1 MTSQKRITIGA
12 RLCGF
17 DSGWEAT
24 TKFFLFPEIRDVL
37 ASGDATN
44 AAWILTITGVVSSS
58 LLLQGGRL
66 GEKYGY
72 QNLYKWGILFFA
84 FTNLCC
90 ALSPNLWFL
99 IAFRGLTAVSLA
111 IISPLAA
118 AILVAKA
125 TPGSENMALA
135 RVGVFVGASGVVGPI
150 VITLLISS
158 FSWRFGYFS
167 QIPIALLAAFLSW
180 KNADVPGRNT
190 QRKINFIDSTLAVF
204 AVGFLVFSLSKAD
217 EWGWLSINFLGTI
230 ILSLFLT
237 YIFLQRSKISNDP
250 QIPLPLFKRRKYRFT
265 SFLAFTIASVF
276 FSHWLVLLLYL
287 TDIWNFGLIKASILL
302 TVMPGMVVLTSI
314 PTGRV
319 ADKYGHFP
327 IILCGITVYTL
338 GFLQFWIFAGEKES
352 LLCHLITVTC
362 AGFGMGTIW
371 QLLSVSASQNIQPDR
386 IGSALAFVNSIQRVG
401 SAFGIA
407 LAATLTFSESGQPT
421 VALYQRG
428 VGFIVVVSIISL
440 VLTFGLRDNKNKSVR
455 PTHLDQNF

>member
-1 MTSQKRITIGA
+1 M
-12 RLCGF
+12 
-17 DSGWEAT
+17 
-24 TKFFLFPEIRDVL
+24 FFLFPEIRDVL
-37 ASGDATN
+37 ASGDATD
-44 AAWILTITGVVSSS
+44 AAWILTITGVISSS

-84 FTNLCC
+84 FTNLLC

-118 AILVAKA
+118 AILVAKS
-125 TPGSENMALA
+125 TSDSENMALA
-135 RVGVFVGASGVVGPI
+135 RVGIFVGVSGVAGPI
-150 VITLLISS
+150 VITLLIDS

-167 QIPIALLAAFLSW
+167 QIPTALLAAFLSW
-180 KNADVPGRNT
+180 KDAEVPGRNT
-190 QRKINFIDSTLAVF
+190 QRKIDFLDSALAIF
-204 AVGFLVFSLSKAD
+204 AVAFLVFSLSKAD
-217 EWGWLSINFLGTI
+217 EWGWLSINFLGTLV
-230 ILSLFLT
+230 LSLSLT
-237 YIFLQRSKISNDP
+237 YVFLQRSKVSNDP

-265 SFLAFTIASVF
+265 SFLAFTIACIF

-287 TDIWNFGLIKASILL
+287 TDIWNFGLIKASVIL

-314 PTGRV
+314 PTGRM

-327 IILCGITVYTL
+327 VILTGITVYTL
-338 GFLQFWIFAGEKES
+338 GFLQFWIFADEKES
-352 LLCHLITVTC
+352 ILCLLITVTC

-371 QLLSVSASQNIQPDR
+371 QLLSVSASQNVQPDR

-428 VGFIVVVSIISL
+428 IAFIVIVALISML
-440 VLTFGLRDNKNKSVR
+440 LTFGLRDNKDRAVKPVN
-455 PTHLDQNF
+455 

>member
-1 MTSQKRITIGA
+1 M
-12 RLCGF
+12 
-17 DSGWEAT
+17 
-24 TKFFLFPEIRDVL
+24 FFLFPEIRDVL
-37 ASGDATN
+37 ASGDATD
-44 AAWILTITGVVSSS
+44 AAWILTITGVISSS

-84 FTNLCC
+84 FTNLLC

-118 AILVAKA
+118 AILVAKS
-125 TPGSENMALA
+125 TSDSENMALA
-135 RVGVFVGASGVVGPI
+135 RVGIFVGVSGVAGPI
-150 VITLLISS
+150 VITLLIDS

-180 KNADVPGRNT
+180 KDAEVPGRNT
-190 QRKINFIDSTLAVF
+190 QRKIDFLDSALAVF
-204 AVGFLVFSLSKAD
+204 AVAFLVFSLSKAD
-217 EWGWLSINFLGTI
+217 EWGWLSINFLGTLV
-230 ILSLFLT
+230 LSLSLT
-237 YIFLQRSKISNDP
+237 YVFLKRSKVSNDP

-265 SFLAFTIASVF
+265 SFLAFTIACIF

-287 TDIWNFGLIKASILL
+287 TDIWNFGLIKASVIL

-314 PTGRV
+314 PTGRM

-327 IILCGITVYTL
+327 VILTGITVYTL
-338 GFLQFWIFAGEKES
+338 GFLQFWIFADEKES
-352 LLCHLITVTC
+352 ILCLLITVTC

-371 QLLSVSASQNIQPDR
+371 QLLSVSASQNVQPDR

-428 VGFIVVVSIISL
+428 IAFIVIVALISML
-440 VLTFGLRDNKNKSVR
+440 LTFGLRDNKDRAVKPVN
-455 PTHLDQNF
+455 

>member
-1 MTSQKRITIGA
+1 M
-12 RLCGF
+12 
-17 DSGWEAT
+17 
-24 TKFFLFPEIRDVL
+24 FFLFPEIRDVL
-37 ASGDATN
+37 ASGDATD
-44 AAWILTITGVVSSS
+44 AAWILTITGVISSS

-84 FTNLCC
+84 FTNLLC

-118 AILVAKA
+118 AILVAKS
-125 TPGSENMALA
+125 TSDSENMALA
-135 RVGVFVGASGVVGPI
+135 RVGIFVGVSGVAGPI
-150 VITLLISS
+150 VITLLIDS

-167 QIPIALLAAFLSW
+167 QIPTALLAAFLSW
-180 KNADVPGRNT
+180 KDAEVPGRNT
-190 QRKINFIDSTLAVF
+190 QRKIDFLDSALAVF
-204 AVGFLVFSLSKAD
+204 AVAFLVFSLSKAD
-217 EWGWLSINFLGTI
+217 EWGWLSINFLGTLV
-230 ILSLFLT
+230 LSLSLT
-237 YIFLQRSKISNDP
+237 YVFLQRSKVSNDP

-265 SFLAFTIASVF
+265 SFLAFTIACIF

-287 TDIWNFGLIKASILL
+287 TDIWNFGLIKASVIL

-314 PTGRV
+314 PTGRM

-327 IILCGITVYTL
+327 VILTGITVYTL
-338 GFLQFWIFAGEKES
+338 GFLQFWIFADEKES
-352 LLCHLITVTC
+352 ILCLLITVTC

-371 QLLSVSASQNIQPDR
+371 QLLSVSASQNVQPDR

-428 VGFIVVVSIISL
+428 IAFIVIVALISML
-440 VLTFGLRDNKNKSVR
+440 LTFGLRDNKDRAVKPVN
-455 PTHLDQNF
+455 